1 MSVNH
6 PLRFQTTSFELTHKA
21 TRLSLGKEC
30 PGVTNFMDNV
40 FVNQQGKGDVKGLPK
55 CASIH
60 SR

>member
-55 CASIH
+55 M
-60 SR
+60 R